1 MSIRIL
7 IADPCAFCTHIGRS
21 SPPGRRLIR
30 RAPGSMPHPY
40 REPVTTMSTKSVL
53 RPPGAT
59 TAARSVS
66 LTDRIAMRL
75 GMALVIWS
83 RRTRTKRLPV
93 DPLLAHQLRQERA
106 AREAE
111 WVMLGATMHLW
122 R

>member
-1 MSIRIL
+1 
-7 IADPCAFCTHIGRS
+7 
-21 SPPGRRLIR
+21 
-30 RAPGSMPHPY
+30 
-40 REPVTTMSTKSVL
+40 MSTKSVL
-53 RPPGAT
+53 RRPAT
-59 TAARSVS
+59 KPAARSVA

-93 DPLLAHQLRQERA
+93 DPLVAHQLRQERA